1 MIRLIAAI
9 TISCL
14 AALVLQGCR
23 HPLAI
28 VGEGDIVELNGSGR
42 GCSLEQYRAQD
53 AACVKNEVSGNYFV
67 NYEARPRPGWRF
79 VRWEGPCGR
88 DSDFGHCRLQITA
101 DVVAQWEASDEGVQ
115 APASTAVFQPVSGET
130 GYLFAGTPVAGVA
143 YTTPTQAGVTGLDG
157 SFQYA
162 EGERVRFAIGATE
175 LGEVVGKATVTP
187 FDLAGS
193 PVLRGV
199 KIAWAS
205 RDENDPLNGVINLTL
220 LLQSLDQDGNPGNG
234 IVITRGVAEL
244 LTQVEPGLYQRVDD
258 FGGFNDP
265 EGGTRSV
272 ARRWQEF
279 QEDPTL
285 RHLLGRAN
293 REHGFSVAHWLA
305 RPAVAMNRLYQALG
319 IDPLIVGLQNIQ
331 FRNEDGQHWERFAY
345 DPEGYMTR
353 HEISSFGNAW
363 ETWQYD
369 KRGQVTLHEQTAEEL
384 NHHLVSIS
392 AHDSR
397 GNLTHTETQFG
408 GGVTQGGWR
417 QEIASRY
424 DRDSNLTRQ
433 ESSRASEEGSESEL
447 SLYSYRYDNR
457 GRLAEHIADV
467 AQDYADGSSFHSV
480 DYANFRY
487 DATGVL
493 RMNSRATDV
502 NDVDG
507 VPEQQRSWW
516 YDAAGRVIR
525 HESTFV
531 SYPEEGDPDR
541 LVWTWQYDTSGK
553 MIRFAD
559 YNDVWL
565 FRYQYDA
572 DGKATRRERVSAR
585 DGRVSD
591 VTTWSYDDKAGQ
603 WAGS

>member
-28 VGEGDIVELNGSGR
+28 VGEGDIVELNGSER

-53 AACVKNEVSGNYFV
+53 AACVKNEVSGDYFV

-130 GYLFAGTPVAGVA
+130 GYLLAGTPVAGVA

-193 PVLRGV
+193 PVLQGIR
-199 KIAWAS
+199 IAWAL
-205 RDENDPLNGVINLTL
+205 RDENDPLNGVINLAL
-220 LLQSLDQDGNPGNG
+220 LLQSLDQDGTPGNG

-244 LTQVEPGLYQRVDD
+244 LTQVDLGLYQRVDE
-258 FGGFNDP
+258 FAGYNEP
-265 EGGTRSV
+265 EGGTQQV
-272 ARRWQEF
+272 APGWERFW
-279 QEDPTL
+279 EDPTL
-285 RHLLGRAN
+285 RHLQGRAN
-293 REHGFSVAHWLA
+293 RENRFSVPHGVA
-305 RPAVAMNRLYQALG
+305 RPVAAIERLYRTLG
-319 IDPLIVGLQNIQ
+319 IDPRVVGLELWQTQDDI
-331 FRNEDGQHWERFAY
+331 GQSWERFAY
-345 DPEGYMTR
+345 DAGGYLIR
-353 HEISSFGNAW
+353 HEISGFGGAW

-369 KRGQVTLHEQTAEEL
+369 NRGQVTLHEQTAEALE
-384 NHHLVSIS
+384 HHLMSIS
-392 AHDSR
+392 TYDSR

-447 SLYSYRYDNR
+447 SLYSYSYDNR

-467 AQDYADGSSFHSV
+467 AQDYADGSSFHSL

-487 DATGVL
+487 DA
-493 RMNSRATDV
+493 N
-502 NDVDG
+502 
-507 VPEQQRSWW
+507 
-516 YDAAGRVIR
+516 
-525 HESTFV
+525 
-531 SYPEEGDPDR
+531 
-541 LVWTWQYDTSGK
+541 
-553 MIRFAD
+553 
-559 YNDVWL
+559 
-565 FRYQYDA
+565 
-572 DGKATRRERVSAR
+572 GKATTIATAR
-585 DGRVSD
+585 SMKPRNI
-591 VTTWSYDDKAGQ
+591 AIQ
-603 WAGS
+603 